1 MVSEDPRA
9 SSPRVT
15 ARPARRATVLRKCR
29 GSDHDGR
36 SPVLVQLCAEPADSY
51 RRTTSGAASAALLA
65 QHLVA
70 DEGGDSADH
79 PA

>member
-15 ARPARRATVLRKCR
+15 ARPARRATVLGKCR

-51 RRTTSGAASAALLA
+51 RRALP
-65 QHLVA
+65 
-70 DEGGDSADH
+70 
-79 PA
+79 PAPRAPRFLRSIL